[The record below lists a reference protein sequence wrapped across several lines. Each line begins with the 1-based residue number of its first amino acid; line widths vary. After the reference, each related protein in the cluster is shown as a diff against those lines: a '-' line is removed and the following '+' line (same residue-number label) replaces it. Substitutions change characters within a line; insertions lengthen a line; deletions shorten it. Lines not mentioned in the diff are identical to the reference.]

1 MFLLIRIK
9 LHSGSVLAIP
19 KTVSRPIPDDV
30 PVMRTVRV
38 ILNELPLNRWL
49 YCTNLLDDRMQSL
62 REVLQRVL
70 ELNETLLNV

>member
-9 LHSGSVLAIP
+9 LHSGSDLAIP

-30 PVMRTVRV
+30 PVIRTVRV
-38 ILNELPLNRWL
+38 ILNELPLTDGYIAL
-49 YCTNLLDDRMQSL
+49 ILVDRMHSL
-62 REVLQRVL
+62 QKALQRVL